1 MPLVALT
8 LCLCFSAWLLWR
20 ERRRRPFLSWAL
32 WIPTTLLFILGSR
45 PVSLWLGGNLRTGVF
60 TGNTAE
66 TSPLDQFFYLFVLL
80 ASLLVAASRR
90 VMWRKLFAQNFALM
104 LFYLYF
110 AVSVLWSG
118 DPTGSTKRLV
128 KDFGMLFVMAILW
141 SETRPLEAIRSVYVR
156 CASILFPLSVVL
168 DKYFPQIARAYSRA
182 GEPMSTGV
190 TTQKNSLGELV
201 LIYSLFLIWD
211 LLEEHRADYKLRH
224 SWDRILLLLIGLWL
238 LSSSESKTALLC
250 LVIGTALTL
259 RKGWLASRPVST
271 VILAATFLLPYFI
284 LFAQQF
290 NSIIAPVVSNLGRNM
305 TFTGRTDIWQHI
317 TLETVNPVVGAG
329 YWNFWGGPGGFA
341 IDEAMK
347 TLVPNAHNGYL
358 DIYLDGG
365 AIGLIML
372 GVLVI
377 ASGRRLILGGTGSG
391 FEGLRFSILVVALIY
406 NLSESTFAR
415 LGTMWFATVL
425 ALTDFPT
432 ATSSVGASYRRRPQL
447 AEVECLAPPY
457 HAQNTNWWAT

>member
-1 MPLVALT
+1 
-8 LCLCFSAWLLWR
+8 
-20 ERRRRPFLSWAL
+20 
-32 WIPTTLLFILGSR
+32 
-45 PVSLWLGGNLRTGVF
+45 VF

-66 TSPLDQFFYLFVLL
+66 TSPLDQAFFLFVLL
-80 ASLLVAASRR
+80 ASLLVAGSRR
-90 VMWRKLFAQNFALM
+90 VMWGKLFAQNSALM
-104 LFYLYF
+104 LFYVYF

-141 SETRPLEAIRSVYVR
+141 SETHPLVAIRSVYVR
-156 CASILFPLSVVL
+156 CASILFPLSLVF
-168 DKYFPQIARAYSRA
+168 DKYFPNIARAYSRA

-201 LIYSLFLIWD
+201 LIFSLFLIWD
-211 LLEEHRADYKLRH
+211 LLEEHRAHNKLRH
-224 SWDRILLLLIGLWL
+224 LWDRFLLLLIGLWL
-238 LSSSESKTALLC
+238 LHSSESKTALVC
-250 LVIGTALTL
+250 LLVGAALAL
-259 RKGWLASRPVST
+259 RTGWLASRSVST
-271 VILAATFLLPYFI
+271 VVLAVTFFLPYLA

-290 NSIIAPVVSNLGRNM
+290 NSIIAPVVNDLGRNM
-305 TFTGRTDIWQHI
+305 TFTGRTDIWRHI

-341 IDEAMK
+341 IGAAMK

-372 GVLVI
+372 AALLI
-377 ASGRRLILGGTGSG
+377 ASGRRLIKGGTGRG
-391 FEGLRFSILVVALIY
+391 FEGLRFSILIVVMIY

-425 ALTDFPT
+425 ALTDFST
-432 ATSSVGASYRRRPQL
+432 ATPPVGASHGERPQI
-447 AEVECLAPPY
+447 AEVECFAPRY
-457 HAQNTNWWAT
+457 QGQDAGSWLT